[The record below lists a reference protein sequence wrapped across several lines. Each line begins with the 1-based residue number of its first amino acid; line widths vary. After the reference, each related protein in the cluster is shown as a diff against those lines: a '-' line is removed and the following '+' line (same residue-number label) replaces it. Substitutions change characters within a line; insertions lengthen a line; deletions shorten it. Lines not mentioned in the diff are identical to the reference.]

1 MTMKRINRKLLAFL
15 SLLLLAGLS
24 HAQNCNTGEFQWPV
38 TGPTGGEQ
46 SDVGPRIP
54 PVPGASEFHRGLD
67 FAVSTGTPV
76 MAAGGGVVESA
87 FYDDGGGGN
96 VMIVRHPNGTRT
108 RYMHLDSFVA
118 REGDSVEQGQQI
130 AVSGSTGRGSGPH
143 LHFEIESA
151 DGNRAPMVNG
161 KYWDKAAGLTN
172 GQQVRA
178 GDCIGGIAAAG
189 LSPGGQVAGDPNQG
203 SGTPPNTA
211 NGNTGGNGNSAG
223 GGQGGSGSQAP
234 ANFDPNNP
242 PPLPQSPFDPTNV
255 DLDTLLPTPKEWIK
269 ATTDLFER
277 FNLAKNMNS
286 LGFVLLFAGFVY
298 GLVNATY
305 FYRSDQYFTLFGRL
319 IIAAGLIW
327 GSPKIAEGG
336 LNMWESIYNN
346 LQTRVASEAITTL
359 EGHINTF
366 SPIIK
371 DWAVTSGTLSAL
383 GAVAPKPFGIDVV
396 KPVADMA
403 QDFTRQLFT
412 ITVLM
417 GSIYGIFFLAIY
429 VSMLMM
435 LLAGILLPILA
446 AFLVL
451 PGMLSWFSRWLSMVV
466 LSLSIIVVLPFML
479 HVVVS
484 LGVSKPVETLT
495 TIAEGATEQINWLTT
510 KAETENPG
518 WTAKIWEY
526 GTYIASMTSAALTV
540 SGNLAQIFIQWVF
553 GLIILAI
560 GVLAGIYL
568 LQQIPSL
575 LRGFIG
581 GVAGSAAQAVSGGAI
596 AGLAIGGAAAIAGG
610 QAGTEAL
617 GSAVAKT
624 AALPAGGMMRPATQA
639 GGSRDQ
645 DKKPKETEKKS

>member
-1 MTMKRINRKLLAFL
+1 MKRILKLFTTLT
-15 SLLLLAGLS
+15 LLLFGFTQ
-24 HAQNCNTGEFQWPV
+24 AQNCTTGEFQWPV
-38 TGPTGGEQ
+38 TGPTGYEAG
-46 SDVGPRIP
+46 DVGPRVP
-54 PVPGASEFHRGLD
+54 PAPGASEFHRGLD
-67 FAVSTGTPV
+67 FGVPTGTPV

-87 FYDDGGGGN
+87 FYDSGGGGN
-96 VMIVRHPNGTRT
+96 VMIIRHPNGTRT

-118 REGDSVEQGQQI
+118 QEGASVAQGQQI
-130 AVSGSTGRGSGPH
+130 AVSGSTGVGSGAH

-151 DGNRAPMVNG
+151 NGDRAPMVNG
-161 KYWDKAAGLTN
+161 QYWDKAAGLTG
-172 GQQVRA
+172 GQQVKA
-178 GDCIGGIAAAG
+178 GECIGGIAAAG
-189 LSPGGQVAGDPNQG
+189 LSPGGEVAGDPSQG
-203 SGTPPNTA
+203 SGTPPTT
-211 NGNTGGNGNSAG
+211 NGNTGSNANGNNAG
-223 GGQGGSGSQAP
+223 GGQVP
-234 ANFDPNNP
+234 ANFDPNKP
-242 PPLPQSPFDPTNV
+242 PALPQSPFDPTNV
-255 DLDTLLPTPKEWIK
+255 DLDTLLPTPQAWIDETL
-269 ATTDLFER
+269 AIMER
-277 FNLAKNMNS
+277 FNLAKNMNT

-327 GSPKIAEGG
+327 GSPKIAESG
-336 LNMWESIYNN
+336 LNMWTSIYNN
-346 LQTRVASEAITTL
+346 LQSNVAGEAITTL

-435 LLAGILLPILA
+435 LLAGILLPVLA

-466 LSLSIIVVLPFML
+466 LSLSMIVVLPFML

-484 LGVSKPVETLT
+484 LGVSKPVETLA
-495 TIAEGATEQINWLTT
+495 TIAEGATEQINWLKT
-510 KAETENPG
+510 KADTENPG

-581 GVAGSAAQAVSGGAI
+581 GAAGSAAQAVSGSSI

-610 QAGTEAL
+610 QAAAEGLA
-617 GSAVAKT
+617 SAAAKT

-639 GGSRDQ
+639 GGARDQ